1 MNLTGPAITYIF
13 LVIPALFALAVVGQG
28 IYKIVRGEA
37 DGKIALGFGIVFS
50 LLVAAAYFL
59 FIR

>member
-1 MNLTGPAITYIF
+1 MDVTGPGITYMF
-13 LVIPALFALAVVGQG
+13 LVIPALFSLAVVGQG
-28 IYKIVRGEA
+28 IYKLSRGEA

-50 LLVAAAYFL
+50 LLVAAAYLL

>member
-1 MNLTGPAITYIF
+1 MNLTGPGTTYIF
-13 LVIPALFALAVVGQG
+13 LVIPVLFSLAVVGQG